1 VDRYDLGEFLGLIGL
16 VIFAGIVWL
25 PAALLVGSLFLL
37 VEVNLRGRG
46 RPTVR
51 GFRPGR
57 KVVAVW
63 RAARTAWAED
73 DAAA

>member
-1 VDRYDLGEFLGLIGL
+1 MDRYDLGEFAGLAGLI
-16 VIFAGIVWL
+16 VFAGIVWL
-25 PAALLVGSLFLL
+25 PAALLVGSLCLL

-51 GFRPGR
+51 GWRPLTR
-57 KVVAVW
+57 TKAVA
-63 RAARTAWAED
+63 RAARAAWV